1 MWGDTCASK
10 ACTRVW
16 VQPPPPPHTHA
27 VPVPVPETRSP
38 IIQSVCMY
46 LSLCLCLRR
55 SVSVTMPVTSSMRS
69 NKKMA
74 EQLRKASL
82 GFDEAVVIHYCLVLF
97 DVIVCSSLVRALG
110 FRGSLVWGL
119 GYSDIAAAEPGR
131 RRQETL
137 HVSARRDAEHCRPLG
152 RRDAAMRNA

>member
-1 MWGDTCASK
+1 
-10 ACTRVW
+10 
-16 VQPPPPPHTHA
+16 
-27 VPVPVPETRSP
+27 VPVPETRSP

-97 DVIVCSSLVRALG
+97 DVIV
-110 FRGSLVWGL
+110 
-119 GYSDIAAAEPGR
+119 
-131 RRQETL
+131 
-137 HVSARRDAEHCRPLG
+137 
-152 RRDAAMRNA
+152 